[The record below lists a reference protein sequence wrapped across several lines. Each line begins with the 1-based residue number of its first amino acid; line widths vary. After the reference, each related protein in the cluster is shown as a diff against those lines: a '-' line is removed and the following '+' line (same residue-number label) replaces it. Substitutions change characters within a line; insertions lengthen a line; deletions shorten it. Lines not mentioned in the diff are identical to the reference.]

1 MPIFMYECGSCNKK
15 FEELFL
21 SRKEI
26 EETVDCHFCD
36 SPASKAGVQRF
47 RHIGP
52 VFEDLEH
59 YTNNF
64 YSAKQRA
71 DGKAVRSYKDIQKL
85 EAENNFSRLDP
96 ESAEYRNYVESN
108 KQEMFEMGQ
117 AYNKGSHVGLTDHI
131 YKKEMQDSTGWS
143 DSKYK
148 KWKSAADTAES
159 AARSGKID
167 VSQAATAKPPATK

>member
-1 MPIFMYECGSCNKK
+1 MYECGSCNKK

-85 EAENNFSRLDP
+85 EAENNFLDLIQSLLNI
-96 ESAEYRNYVESN
+96 ETMLSLLN
-108 KQEMFEMGQ
+108 KKCLKWAKHTTKEVTSDLLTISIKKKCKTQL
-117 AYNKGSHVGLTDHI
+117 VGLI
-131 YKKEMQDSTGWS
+131 LSIRNGNLLLIQPKAQQDPV
-143 DSKYK
+143 
-148 KWKSAADTAES
+148 
-159 AARSGKID
+159 R
-167 VSQAATAKPPATK
+167 